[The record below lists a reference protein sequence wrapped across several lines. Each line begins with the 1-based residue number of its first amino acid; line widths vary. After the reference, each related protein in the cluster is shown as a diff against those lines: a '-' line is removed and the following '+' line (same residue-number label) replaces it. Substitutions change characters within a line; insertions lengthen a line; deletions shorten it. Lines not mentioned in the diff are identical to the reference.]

1 PGHCK
6 RSENYLGS
14 WWRRGAS
21 DECKRTNRKTAA
33 YKIIKETKIMTPK
46 DSKKTYWQ
54 DIAASCEETG
64 LNRLFVAAQA
74 ALDTSRGQSVI
85 GRNLFGITATKKWR
99 GAVKYVR
106 TFEYFDD
113 DKQGHRFPKVHSIT
127 RMPDG
132 RYKYVVDRA
141 FRDYTSVRECLT
153 DHSRILLTER
163 YAPAMPYKDDVYQF
177 AYRVAACGYCTAKPA
192 DYAGLILKI
201 SKTLEK
207 A

>member
-1 PGHCK
+1 
-6 RSENYLGS
+6 
-14 WWRRGAS
+14 
-21 DECKRTNRKTAA
+21 
-33 YKIIKETKIMTPK
+33 
-46 DSKKTYWQ
+46 
-54 DIAASCEETG
+54 
-64 LNRLFVAAQA
+64 
-74 ALDTSRGQSVI
+74 
-85 GRNLFGITATKKWR
+85 
-99 GAVKYVR
+99 
-106 TFEYFDD
+106 
-113 DKQGHRFPKVHSIT
+113 
-127 RMPDG
+127 MPDG

-141 FRDYTSVRECLT
+141 FRDYPSVRDCLT

>member
-1 PGHCK
+1 
-6 RSENYLGS
+6 
-14 WWRRGAS
+14 
-21 DECKRTNRKTAA
+21 
-33 YKIIKETKIMTPK
+33 MTPK
-46 DSKKTYWQ
+46 EFKKTYWP

-64 LNRLFVAAQA
+64 LNPLFVAAQA
-74 ALDTSRGQSVI
+74 ALETGWGKSAI
-85 GRNLFGITATKKWR
+85 GNNLFGITASKKWR

-113 DKQGHRFPKVHSIT
+113 DKPGHRFPKVHSIT